1 MPFITIILFGALAG
15 SLALIIELPMMNLSF
30 FPVTLEG
37 TFSSGILLSFLL
49 LAIIEELSK
58 YIFLFRYR
66 RYILYENTLTL
77 SLSLLS
83 AILFGIG
90 FSSLEIIFASQN
102 TTTVSLFPI
111 MRTLSLHIGTSLL
124 FIYSLFRLPQQNRLF
139 TLKSFWII
147 SGAVLFHL
155 LYNILIFLIT

>member
-66 RYILYENTLTL
+66 RYIPYENTLTL